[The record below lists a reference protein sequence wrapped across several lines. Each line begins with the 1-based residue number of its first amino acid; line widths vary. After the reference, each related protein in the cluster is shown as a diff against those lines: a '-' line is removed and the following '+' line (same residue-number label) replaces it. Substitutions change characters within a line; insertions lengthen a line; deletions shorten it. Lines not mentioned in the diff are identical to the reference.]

1 MATASLGKFP
11 PQLLAGSVRSLC
23 GVLAFLG
30 VVFALALL
38 SSTAAIAQSYP
49 SRPLQIIVPAPPGG
63 SLDIGIRIIQ
73 PRLSA
78 ALGTSLV
85 IVNRPGA
92 SGVVGMSAL
101 LNADADGY
109 TLGASSTSTLT
120 VVQLTSQ
127 SLPYRTEA
135 FAPLGNYAADAGV
148 VVVHTDSP
156 WKTIDDLITY
166 ARANPGKLTYGSYG
180 GSLSSLNM
188 EALKV
193 AYGVEMLSV
202 PYPGAPQA
210 NLAVVSKQVDIG
222 ASPFSAVR
230 GQISNGVLRAL
241 LSTSDTR
248 VHPLADVPT
257 ATEKGVRQANLKLI
271 LGLYAKAGTPSAIAE
286 RLEQALKAVAHES
299 SVSEALE
306 KAGLFPRYVD
316 ARVARTQLE
325 AEERD
330 VLDLG
335 RKLNMDTK
343 RTK

>member
-1 MATASLGKFP
+1 
-11 PQLLAGSVRSLC
+11 
-23 GVLAFLG
+23 
-30 VVFALALL
+30 
-38 SSTAAIAQSYP
+38 
-49 SRPLQIIVPAPPGG
+49 
-63 SLDIGIRIIQ
+63 LDIGIRIIQ
-73 PRLSA
+73 ARLSA
-78 ALGTSLV
+78 ALGTPLA

-92 SGVVGMSAL
+92 SGVVGMSAVL
-101 LNADADGY
+101 GAEADGY

-120 VVQLTSQ
+120 VVQLTSE
-127 SLPYRTEA
+127 SLPYRTAA
-135 FAPLGNYAADAGV
+135 FVPLGNYAADAGV
-148 VVVHTDSP
+148 VVVHADSP

-193 AYGVEMLSV
+193 AYGVDMLSV

-257 ATEKGVRQANLKLI
+257 ATEKGVRQANLKLT
-271 LGLYAKAGTPSAIAE
+271 LGLYAKAGTPSAMAE
-286 RLEQALKAVAHES
+286 RLEQALKAAVHDS
-299 SVSEALE
+299 TVSAALE

-316 ARVARTQLE
+316 ARTARAELE

-335 RKLNMDTK
+335 RKLNMDPK